1 MKSFIYFAQTFIY
14 ISANNPA
21 MLNILS
27 RKRKH
32 ITKIANLGIVG
43 LVMTI
48 GMASVDTIWSLYLFS
63 FLKSEVKVGFLAA
76 FFTAISF
83 FSSIA
88 LIPFIER
95 MDESVMYKWIIFI
108 NGMVYFAFAIN
119 RSFIILIV
127 LAIINVVILNARITT
142 FGILVRNESRL
153 KDLGKDESLV
163 YTLLN
168 IGWLVGPLIAGF
180 AADRFSIN
188 FVFLLASIFVMLSFL
203 MTLQIKLKRSRIVR
217 ENHKNLIKNFKA
229 YFKNW
234 KRVSAYIVS
243 SGVAFWWSFI
253 YIFMPLEI
261 IKRGLSPSFVGL
273 FLFLIVVPLILFEY
287 VAGKLADRHGFRIFF
302 ICGFLALSLLS
313 GMLFF
318 MDNILMIAIYLVIGS
333 FAIAFIEPLQE
344 SYFFACIKKK
354 DEEVYYP
361 TFLTSKPIALTLS
374 RVMIALILLQLSFNH
389 IFIMMS
395 LVMLALVF
403 VVLNIK
409 EPLLNR
415 TFK

>member
-1 MKSFIYFAQTFIY
+1 
-14 ISANNPA
+14 

-27 RKRKH
+27 RERKH
-32 ITKIANLGIVG
+32 ITRIARLGIAG
-43 LVMTI
+43 LIMAI
-48 GMASVDTIWSLYLFS
+48 GMASVDTVWALYLFS
-63 FLKSEVKVGFLAA
+63 FLKSEAKVGFLAA
-76 FFTAISF
+76 IFTAISF
-83 FSSIA
+83 LSSIA

-95 MDESVMYKWIIFI
+95 MDESKVYKWIVFI
-108 NGMVYFAFAIN
+108 NGMIYLAFALN
-119 RSFIILIV
+119 RSLTILII
-127 LAIINVVILNARITT
+127 LAIINVVILNTRITT
-142 FGILVRNESRL
+142 FGILVRNESKL
-153 KDLGKDESLV
+153 KDLSKDESII

-188 FVFLLASIFVMLSFL
+188 FVFLLAFIFVMLAFL

-217 ENHKNLIKNFKA
+217 ENHKNLIKNFRA
-229 YFKNW
+229 YFRTW
-234 KRVSAYIVS
+234 KRTSAYIIS
-243 SGVAFWWSFI
+243 CGVAFWWSFI
-253 YIFMPLEI
+253 YIFMPIEI
-261 IKRGLSPSFVGL
+261 IKTGLSPAFVGL
-273 FLFLIVVPLILFEY
+273 FLFLVIVPLILFEY
-287 VAGKLADRHGFRIFF
+287 YAGKLADRHGFRIFF

-313 GMLFF
+313 GMIFF
-318 MDNILMIAIYLVIGS
+318 MDNIFMIAFCLFTGS

-354 DEEVYYP
+354 DEEIYYP
-361 TFLTSKPIALTLS
+361 TFLTSKSVSQTLS
-374 RVMIALILLQLSFNH
+374 RVMIAVILLKFSFNY

-395 LVMLALVF
+395 LVMLAVVL

>member
-1 MKSFIYFAQTFIY
+1 
-14 ISANNPA
+14 

-27 RKRKH
+27 RERKH
-32 ITKIANLGIVG
+32 ITRIARLGIAG
-43 LVMTI
+43 LIMAI
-48 GMASVDTIWSLYLFS
+48 GMASVDTVWALYLFS
-63 FLKSEVKVGFLAA
+63 FLKSEAKVGFLAA
-76 FFTAISF
+76 MFTAISF
-83 FSSIA
+83 LSSIA

-95 MDESVMYKWIIFI
+95 MDESKVYKWIVFI
-108 NGMVYFAFAIN
+108 NGMIYLAFALN
-119 RSFIILIV
+119 RSLIILII

-142 FGILVRNESRL
+142 FGILVRNESKL
-153 KDLGKDESLV
+153 KDLSKDESMI

-188 FVFLLASIFVMLSFL
+188 FVFLLAFIFVMLAFL

-217 ENHKNLIKNFKA
+217 ENHKNLIKNFRA
-229 YFKNW
+229 YFRTW
-234 KRVSAYIVS
+234 KRTSAYIIS
-243 SGVAFWWSFI
+243 CGVAFWWSFI

-261 IKRGLSPSFVGL
+261 MKRGLSHAFVGL
-273 FLFLIVVPLILFEY
+273 FLFLVIVPLILFEY
-287 VAGKLADRHGFRIFF
+287 YAGKLADRYGFRIFF

-313 GMLFF
+313 GMIFF
-318 MDNILMIAIYLVIGS
+318 MDNIFMIAFCLFTGS

-354 DEEVYYP
+354 DEDLYYP
-361 TFLTSKPIALTLS
+361 TFLTSKSVSHTLS
-374 RVMIALILLQLSFNH
+374 RIMIAVILLRFSFNH
-389 IFIMMS
+389 IFIMIS
-395 LVMLALVF
+395 LFMLAVVL